1 MNYLLIAISFIAL
14 IHVSLTL
21 RRAYLRAME
30 IYHDGM
36 DALKRDEDF
45 DPEIL
50 DDYELLPE
58 DSKLIYNIFIRYGS
72 ICIFAFIRVPI
83 FMVIAYLLIQFI
95 KLQW

>member
-21 RRAYLRAME
+21 RGAYLRAME
-30 IYHDGM
+30 IYHEGISAIKDSDYLEIEGYESLEEDGKSL
-36 DALKRDEDF
+36 ANSF
-45 DPEIL
+45 V
-50 DDYELLPE
+50 
-58 DSKLIYNIFIRYGS
+58 RYGA

-83 FMVIAYLLIQFI
+83 FVILAYLLIQFI